1 MFGFVKMAALS
12 AVLSYGVVNAY
23 GPVTAAE
30 PASSKVFHD
39 RILPSDEVAGRAMP
53 AVQTTGTVSRAPI
66 GEKTDRLVKAAPCET
81 QAWSSLAED
90 CLARKDG
97 AAAPK
102 RVRVITIESREEAN
116 VSVLARVRQADFAQ
130 R

>member
-39 RILPSDEVAGRAMP
+39 RVLPSDEVAGRAMP
-53 AVQTTGTVSRAPI
+53 AVQTTGTASRAPI
-66 GEKTDRLVKAAPCET
+66 GAKQDRLVKAAPCET
-81 QAWSSLAED
+81 QAWPHRTED
-90 CLARKDG
+90 CLTRTDG
-97 AAAPK
+97 GAPK

>member
-39 RILPSDEVAGRAMP
+39 RVLPSDEVAGRAMP
-53 AVQTTGTVSRAPI
+53 AVQTTGTASRAPI
-66 GEKTDRLVKAAPCET
+66 GAKEDRLVKAAPCET
-81 QAWSSLAED
+81 QAWPHRTED
-90 CLARKDG
+90 CLTRADG
-97 AAAPK
+97 APK